1 LYEEFEEGGE
11 EEAWAV
17 LVVLDEPGLFD
28 DDDGELDDVDWDM
41 DPATCCC
48 AMLFS
53 NPCIW
58 MRLFS
63 RLIVSWELGP
73 WGGGEP
79 RAGLS
84 VVDAALGLLD
94 CGEEWK
100 GVNIG
105 ASVVARMECGKA
117 TAVGG

>member
-1 LYEEFEEGGE
+1 MYEEFEERDDEDAG
-11 EEAWAV
+11 A
-17 LVVLDEPGLFD
+17 VLDEPGLFD

-63 RLIVSWELGP
+63 RLIVS
-73 WGGGEP
+73 
-79 RAGLS
+79 
-84 VVDAALGLLD
+84 
-94 CGEEWK
+94 
-100 GVNIG
+100 
-105 ASVVARMECGKA
+105 
-117 TAVGG
+117 